1 MIRPNKPA
9 AKMKRNPV
17 KNMYMPSM
25 STEFVINEKIKT
37 NQITEQPIIINN
49 VKEENLGVHTTGFT
63 LNKDRKQVN
72 QVLSRL

>member
-1 MIRPNKPA
+1 M
-9 AKMKRNPV
+9 

-37 NQITEQPIIINN
+37 NNIVEQPIVINN
-49 VKEENLGVHTTGFT
+49 IENQGISVSTTGLI
-63 LNKDRKQVN
+63 LNKGRKPVN